1 VIAMC
6 TFSPHTGADI
16 EFVRFVAATA
26 GLYPAAAVERD
37 IAVHVGLGAE
47 LRRATADINLAS
59 RFPSPSG
66 DADRSSAPVCSPLP
80 KPPHTGAAA
89 AGHEGNGG

>member
-1 VIAMC
+1 MC

-16 EFVRFVAATA
+16 EFIRFVAATA
-26 GLYPAAAVERD
+26 GLYPAAAIERD

-59 RFPSPSG
+59 RFPSTSG
-66 DADRSSAPVCSPLP
+66 DADRRSAPGDSVMPIAESSGVP
-80 KPPHTGAAA
+80 AAA
-89 AGHEGNGG
+89 VQGRAA

>member
-1 VIAMC
+1 MC

-16 EFVRFVAATA
+16 EFTRFVAATA
-26 GLYPAAAVERD
+26 GLYPAAAIERD

-59 RFPSPSG
+59 RSPSPSG
-66 DADRSSAPVCSPLP
+66 DADRSGTPVCSSA
-80 KPPHTGAAA
+80 KSPHTGVAAA
-89 AGHEGNGG
+89 CHEGNGG

>member
-1 VIAMC
+1 MC

-26 GLYPAAAVERD
+26 GLYPAAAIERD

-47 LRRATADINLAS
+47 LRRSVDELNRRDREIEGRAT
-59 RFPSPSG
+59 R
-66 DADRSSAPVCSPLP
+66 
-80 KPPHTGAAA
+80 
-89 AGHEGNGG
+89 